1 MWDNIK
7 MIETDDKTHLVF
19 ELIYKQLPARVLFR
33 FSDLL
38 AEELKIPTED
48 MDRAV
53 SDLCDKLQSKYG
65 RGI

>member
-1 MWDNIK
+1 ML
-7 MIETDDKTHLVF
+7 ETDDITQLVY
-19 ELIYKQLPARVLFR
+19 ELIYKRISARVLFR

-53 SDLCDKLQSKYG
+53 CDLSDKLQSKYYPIE
-65 RGI
+65 RVE